1 MSNEYI
7 RQPEK
12 IEERSFEIIS
22 EILGE
27 RNVEGVPGA
36 VIKRVIHTTAD
47 FEYLDLLE
55 FSEGFFRKM
64 LDLFKKGCT
73 IVSDTNM
80 IKAGVSKPHADKL
93 GISIQC
99 FVGDDRA
106 RTVAR
111 EQGITRSM
119 AAVDMANEIE
129 GPLVYAVGNAPTAI
143 FRLLENIQQGQ
154 ISPAAVIGVPVGF
167 VGAAESKDA
176 LWGSSFPHVISRGR
190 KGGSTVAVAIINGLM
205 REAIKELEETGQSS

>member
-1 MSNEYI
+1 MNNEYI
-7 RQPEK
+7 KQPER

-27 RNVEGVPGA
+27 RNLDGVKGA

-55 FSEGFFRKM
+55 FSPDFFQNM
-64 LDLFKKGCT
+64 LEIFKKGCT

-80 IKAGVSKPHADKL
+80 IKAGVSKAHADKL
-93 GISIQC
+93 NIRMEC
-99 FVGDDRA
+99 FVSDQRA
-106 RTVAR
+106 HQAAKAA
-111 EQGITRSM
+111 GITRSM
-119 AAVDMANEIE
+119 AAVDLAGSVE

-143 FRLLENIQQGQ
+143 FRILENMEAGKIR
-154 ISPAAVIGVPVGF
+154 PEAVIGVPVGF

-176 LWGSSFPHVISRGR
+176 LWGAEFPHVIARGR
-190 KGGSTVAVAIINGLM
+190 KGGSTVAVAIINALM
-205 REAIKELEETGQSS
+205 REAIKEMEAEKK